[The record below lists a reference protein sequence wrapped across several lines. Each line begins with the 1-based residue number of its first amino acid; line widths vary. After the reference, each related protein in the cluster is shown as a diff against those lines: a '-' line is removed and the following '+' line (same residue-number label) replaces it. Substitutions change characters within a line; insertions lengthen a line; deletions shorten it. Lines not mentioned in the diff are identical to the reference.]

1 MSGKIFVISAPSG
14 TGKTTIQKLLLEAIP
29 SLKSVTT
36 CTTRKLRDGEKNGVD
51 YKFLAEKDFKEKIK
65 NGEFL
70 EYANVYGNF
79 YGTPKKEVIEKLKKG
94 ENVLLIIDTQG
105 GMSVK
110 KIFPDAVLI
119 GILPPSAK
127 EQEKR
132 LRKRGDVNEEEIKKR
147 LEAAKDERKILLKYY
162 NYRVINREIGKTV
175 EKIKKIIKK
184 ILVKKELKNE

>member
-1 MSGKIFVISAPSG
+1 MKGKIFVISAPSG

-29 SLKSVTT
+29 SLKSITT
-36 CTTRKLRDGEKNGVD
+36 CTTRKPRIGEKNGID
-51 YKFLAEKDFKEKIK
+51 YKFLTEKDFKEKIK

-79 YGTPKKEVIEKLKKG
+79 YGTPKKEVMEKLKKG
-94 ENVLLIIDTQG
+94 ENVLLVIDTQG

-110 KIFPDAVLI
+110 KIFPDAILI

-132 LRKRGDVNEEEIKKR
+132 LKKRGDVNEEEIKRR
-147 LEAAKDERKILLKYY
+147 LEAAKEERKTLLKYY
-162 NYRVINREIGKTV
+162 NYRVIKKEIKETV
-175 EKIKKIIKK
+175 EKIKKFIEKLLEIG
-184 ILVKKELKNE
+184 VKK